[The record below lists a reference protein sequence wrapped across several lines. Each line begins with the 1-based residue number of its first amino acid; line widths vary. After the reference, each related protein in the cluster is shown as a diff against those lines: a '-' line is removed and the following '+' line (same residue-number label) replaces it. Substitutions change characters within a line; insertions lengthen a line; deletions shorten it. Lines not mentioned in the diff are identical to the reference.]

1 MPGGFGNRGIEGM
14 ILAASNEDSGVYLV
28 GPDSDAIPGMKVS

>member
-1 MPGGFGNRGIEGM
+1 MKLQLMTFLKL

-28 GPDSDAIPGMKVS
+28 GPDSDALPGMKVS